1 MSAAWLEPIAAA
13 LELNQNVKNW
23 AKKENDLCDEILV
36 LLILREGERFHDFM
50 MHHVYWESRQCQMLH
65 AKIR

>member
-23 AKKENDLCDEILV
+23 PKKENESCDEILV
-36 LLILREGERFHDFM
+36 LLILEEGERFHDFL
-50 MHHVYWESRQCQMLH
+50 MHHV
-65 AKIR
+65 

>member
-23 AKKENDLCDEILV
+23 PKKENDLCEILV
-36 LLILREGERFHDFM
+36 LLILKEGERFHDFI
-50 MHHVYWESRQCQMLH
+50 MHHV
-65 AKIR
+65 